1 MNSYPRL
8 VFHTRDTQRVRSQ
21 QKSLKNAESR
31 RHQRTQQAE
40 ALHHFSATA
49 LRCHLH
55 KQVKNTSASLQRTA
69 KVAAASVIRSSKHPT
84 PCITS
89 KSTALSKKSASASP
103 AQAQA
108 PGTSVSHL
116 SAHGK
121 NCSSDASTFCQSSRS
136 SVAPACIKQSFACQ
150 HQRLIHLSAQ
160 HPSSHSFERSA
171 PSVSFK
177 RSTPSVSFAQHLSAS
192 RSPLSQHGEAEQV

>member
-31 RHQRTQQAE
+31 RHQRTQRSGSTAS
-40 ALHHFSATA
+40 LLCTTA

-89 KSTALSKKSASASP
+89 KNTALSKKSASASP

-160 HPSSHSFERSA
+160 HPASHLHSI
-171 PSVSFK
+171 
-177 RSTPSVSFAQHLSAS
+177 
-192 RSPLSQHGEAEQV
+192 